1 MKKMIESIYVV
12 CPPGLENV
20 TAREMESVGIIT
32 GDENTAIIPGSGGIE
47 FSGGV
52 SALVQANYTLRS
64 ATRVLVRMG
73 SFIATGF
80 PELKRKVKRLPW
92 QQFLRH
98 DSQLALRVTCKK
110 SRLYHSGA
118 VEERVLAAIRS
129 ATGYKLPVVKDDSGS
144 AAQLLVVRLQRDK
157 CTISIDASGEALYR
171 RGYRQAVAK
180 APLRENIAAA
190 MLLNSDWDG
199 EAPLLDPF
207 CGSGTI
213 PLEAALLSRGIM
225 PGSQRSFAF
234 LKWPLFD
241 MKQWE
246 LFREKFAG
254 RPSDRQP
261 VIVAADRDAGAIDS
275 CRANAE
281 RAAVLDSLTLLNQS
295 FSAIS
300 PPENGPGWIVS
311 NLPYGVRVSKNKDL
325 RNLYTKMGTVFREKF
340 SGWRF
345 TLLVND
351 LQLFGHSRLKHAKP
365 VTISNSGLRVYL
377 IQGKI
382 GD

>member
-1 MKKMIESIYVV
+1 MKNLIQSIYVV
-12 CPPGLENV
+12 CPPGLENI
-20 TAREMESVGIIT
+20 TAREMESLGLPAS
-32 GDENTAIIPGSGGIE
+32 DEKTVIIPGSGGIE

-52 SALVQANYTLRS
+52 PALVQANYALRS
-64 ATRVLVRMG
+64 ATRILVRMG

-92 QQFLRH
+92 QQFLQK
-98 DSQLALRVTCKK
+98 DSRMALRVTCKK

-129 ATGYKLPVVKDDSGS
+129 ATGYKLPVIKDDN
-144 AAQLLVVRLQRDK
+144 AVDAQLIVVRLQRDK

-190 MLLNSDWDG
+190 MLLSSGWDG
-199 EAPLLDPF
+199 KAPLVDPF

-213 PLEAALLSRGIM
+213 PLEAALMSRGIM
-225 PGSQRSFAF
+225 PGGQRQFAF
-234 LKWPLFD
+234 MKWPMFD
-241 MKQWE
+241 IKQWE
-246 LFREKFAG
+246 MFQEKFAG
-254 RPSDRQP
+254 QSPDNQP
-261 VIVAADRDAGAIDS
+261 IIVAADRDDGAMEA
-275 CRANAE
+275 CKTNAE
-281 RAAVLDSLTLLNQS
+281 RAAVLENLILINQS
-295 FSAIS
+295 FSAIL

-365 VTISNSGLRVYL
+365 VGFSNGGVRVFL
-377 IQGKI
+377 VQGKI
-382 GD
+382 